1 VQIGSSG
8 PNPKQG
14 RGVQRDAGVI
24 GQAPQHTWRYD
35 LPHRRPG
42 AFGRRRRRSP
52 LEVSGTTARLA
63 PVRRA
68 KIAAVKSVN
77 I

>member
-1 VQIGSSG
+1 M
-8 PNPKQG
+8 
-14 RGVQRDAGVI
+14 
-24 GQAPQHTWRYD
+24 
-35 LPHRRPG
+35 RPG
-42 AFGRRRRRSP
+42 AFGRRQRRSP

-63 PVRRA
+63 PIRQT